1 MEWPDKVAGQLP
13 PPDWVIALDAIDENQ
28 RQVRI
33 STDTER
39 GQLWLQAWVQG
50 TAHAK

>member
-33 STDTER
+33 STGTER
-39 GQLWLQAWVQG
+39 GRMWLKAWTQG
-50 TAHAK
+50 AAHAK